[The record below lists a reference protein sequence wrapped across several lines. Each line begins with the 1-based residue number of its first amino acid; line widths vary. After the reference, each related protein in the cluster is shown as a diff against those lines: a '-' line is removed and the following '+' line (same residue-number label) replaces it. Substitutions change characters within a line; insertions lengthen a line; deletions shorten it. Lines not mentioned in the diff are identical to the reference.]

1 MKSGLYSNKNG
12 KRLDFHLT
20 NKGKSI
26 QWFTPHILDIDMI
39 TKKTRKFLWISLFVT
54 PALAIVMIF
63 ILLPLFMSLFNSFFE
78 WNQLLRG
85 KFIAF
90 GNFKK
95 LFSTFPYNE
104 RFFNALKHNGIWF
117 CCTMLIQNSLGLL
130 FGYAL
135 SRRIAGHDFFKR
147 IFFIPVLFS
156 IVAVGFLWGMYLKS
170 DGLVNNFLNLLDLSS
185 WRRAWLGDEKTA
197 TFAIIATNIWRWV
210 GFPSLVFLAAIDAVD
225 QSCLEAAY
233 LDGVTEHTLF
243 WRIIFPLIIPSV
255 TVIVVLT
262 VIGSLNVF
270 EQIYTMTDLGGGPN
284 YSTDTIGTLFY
295 RTAFGSVDT
304 GNPEIGIGSSIAV
317 IIYILTFCISL
328 VSVAVGKSK
337 ETQI

>member
-1 MKSGLYSNKNG
+1 
-12 KRLDFHLT
+12 
-20 NKGKSI
+20 
-26 QWFTPHILDIDMI
+26 
-39 TKKTRKFLWISLFVT
+39 
-54 PALAIVMIF
+54 
-63 ILLPLFMSLFNSFFE
+63 MSLFNSFFN

-85 KFIAF
+85 TFTGL

-95 LFSTFPYNE
+95 LFFTFPYNE

-135 SRRIAGHDFFKR
+135 SGKIAGHGIFKR
-147 IFFIPVLFS
+147 VFFIPVLFS

-170 DGLVNNFLNLLDLSS
+170 DGLVNSFLNLLDLSS
-185 WRRAWLGDEKTA
+185 LRRAWLGDESTA

-210 GFPSLVFLAAIDAVD
+210 GFPSLVFLAAIDSID
-225 QSCLEAAY
+225 QSCIEAAY
-233 LDGVTEHTLF
+233 IDGVSEIGLF
-243 WRIIFPLIIPSV
+243 WKIIFPLIIPSI
-255 TVIVVLT
+255 TVITVLT

-304 GNPEIGIGSSIAV
+304 GNPEIGIGSTIAV
-317 IIYILTFCISL
+317 IIYIMTFCISL
-328 VSVAVGKSK
+328 VSVAIGKTK
-337 ETQI
+337 ETQV